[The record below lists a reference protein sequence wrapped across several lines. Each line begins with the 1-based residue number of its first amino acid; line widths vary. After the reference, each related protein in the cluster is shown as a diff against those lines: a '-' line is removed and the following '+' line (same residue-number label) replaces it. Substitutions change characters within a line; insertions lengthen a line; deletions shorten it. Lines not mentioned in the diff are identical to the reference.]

1 MYIKEYTAIIVQARN
16 DKNLNL
22 HIVSRQKE
30 QWEVLKVQLIDF
42 GWKREKSRMP
52 PNSVVLVSGNL
63 VVAEVKVGKIERCIS
78 LANREKDKI
87 MSCMEYTDFKV
98 LICPK

>member
-1 MYIKEYTAIIVQARN
+1 
-16 DKNLNL
+16 
-22 HIVSRQKE
+22 
-30 QWEVLKVQLIDF
+30 
-42 GWKREKSRMP
+42 MP